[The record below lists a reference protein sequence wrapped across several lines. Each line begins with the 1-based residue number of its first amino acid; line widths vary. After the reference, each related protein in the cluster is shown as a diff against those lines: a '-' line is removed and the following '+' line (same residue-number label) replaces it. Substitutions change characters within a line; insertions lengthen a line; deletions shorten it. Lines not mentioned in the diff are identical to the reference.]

1 MKHNNLNEFMREEE
15 EEKEGTQQR
24 LMATQVL
31 EVSRNYFC
39 PSKTF
44 SGHCARAWTDKLTD

>member
-1 MKHNNLNEFMREEE
+1 MKHNNLNEFMREE